1 MNIKSI
7 TLVEK
12 WIIGDV
18 HGCLETLK
26 ALVSKLPDK
35 AELVFVGDLIDR
47 GPDSRGVINFVRDNG
62 HECVQGNHEVM
73 MIDAIEDVAEWGAPI
88 WQTGWVDNGGGT
100 TLSEYEDAAGNI
112 DNKSLQDDYQWM
124 LDLPVMYVDTKVTD
138 SEGRCLLVS
147 HSASGDNIE
156 GYIEATHKVS
166 IGISEDITAHQ
177 MIDFEHQVS
186 NIEMITLW
194 DRRVPKNIQTK
205 FFNVFGHT
213 PIDSFAFKGGIGGYD
228 KVNGCLTEDNVV
240 VDKIRGYANIDSGCV
255 YPKNR
260 YGKYRGSM
268 TAISFPGLE
277 VIQQENI
284 DV

>member
-1 MNIKSI
+1 M
-7 TLVEK
+7 EK

-26 ALVSKLPDK
+26 ALVAKLPVG
-35 AELVFVGDLIDR
+35 AEIVFVGDLIDR

-62 HECVQGNHEVM
+62 YDCVQGNHEVM
-73 MIDAIEDVAEWGAPI
+73 MIDAIEDVIEWGAPI

-112 DNKSLQDDYQWM
+112 DNQALQTDYQWV
-124 LDLPVMYVDTKVTD
+124 LDLPVMFVDTKVVD
-138 SEGRCLLVS
+138 DKDRCLLVS
-147 HSASGDNIE
+147 HSASGDNVE
-156 GYIEATHKVS
+156 SYIKATQIVNTGITEEITEHKMV
-166 IGISEDITAHQ
+166 DYK
-177 MIDFEHQVS
+177 HQVS

-213 PIDSFAFKGGIGGYD
+213 PIDNFAFKGGVGGYD
-228 KVNGCLTEDNVV
+228 KVNGCLTDDYVV
-240 VDKIRGYANIDSGCV
+240 IDVEKGYANIDSGCV
-255 YPKNR
+255 YPKKR
-260 YGKYRGSM
+260 YGKFRGQM
-268 TAISFPGLE
+268 TAISFPSLE